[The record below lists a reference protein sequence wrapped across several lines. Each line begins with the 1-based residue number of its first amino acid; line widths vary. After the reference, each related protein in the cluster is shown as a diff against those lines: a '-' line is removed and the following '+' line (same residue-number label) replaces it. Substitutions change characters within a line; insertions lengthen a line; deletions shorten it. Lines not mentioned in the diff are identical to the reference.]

1 MIHCKKNCLLY
12 KDVHHLSVSQ
22 PCPAQ
27 GPLVDGSVSVS
38 TSLAPS
44 SVLGALSVSVLAFVH

>member
-1 MIHCKKNCLLY
+1 MIHRKKNRLLY
-12 KDVHHLSVSQ
+12 KDVHHLSVLQ
-22 PCPAQ
+22 PCPAL
-27 GPLVDGSVSVS
+27 GPLLDGSVSAS